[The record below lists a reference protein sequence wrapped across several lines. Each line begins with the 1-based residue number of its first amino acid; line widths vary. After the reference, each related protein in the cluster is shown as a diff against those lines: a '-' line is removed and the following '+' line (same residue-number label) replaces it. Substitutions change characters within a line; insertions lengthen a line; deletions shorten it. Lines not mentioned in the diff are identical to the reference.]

1 MGARSEV
8 EMDRVEMERR
18 LEQVAAYQASG
29 QKAMAWSQANGVPWR
44 MLASWCAHAERW
56 RAQLDGKALP
66 RRVKRSAAAPM
77 QLASRD
83 FVAASPPMLGAAP
96 MVRVLLPSAG
106 HAEVHWPLS
115 HTAELAAWL
124 REVAR

>member
-1 MGARSEV
+1 MVALSEV

-29 QKAMAWSQANGVPWR
+29 QKAMEWSRANGVPLR
-44 MLASWCAHAERW
+44 KLASWCAHAQRW
-56 RAQLDGKALP
+56 RAQLEGKAP
-66 RRVKRSAAAPM
+66 PQRIRRSAAVPM
-77 QLASRD
+77 QPSRE
-83 FVAASPPMLGAAP
+83 FVAASPPLLGAAP
-96 MVRVLLPSAG
+96 AVRVLLPGAG
-106 HAEVHWPLS
+106 HAELHWPLS